1 MVELSRATSRA
12 GAGILTAVTA
22 FALAVHVPAAAAP
35 EQPPPDPAAATSEA
49 GRVGELTS
57 TLAAA
62 DAELVALAAEVEV
75 KMEDAN
81 KARVDLS
88 RAERAARDARRAA
101 AAARA
106 EADAAAERIERQRRR
121 IDEFAASSYRQGSAL
136 GSVTAFAGTGSPE
149 ELLARA
155 EFLDVISRSELGVL
169 ERLERVRADKVNRDS
184 LARGAAADAERK
196 RAAAERARRAAE
208 AAERTAIQAQ
218 AGHLRLAERLAA
230 GRTAVEAQLAD
241 ARAQVSGLAGR
252 PGADARWPASLGMAI
267 GEGYGGADGEAADP
281 KVEAVIR
288 RALSQLGVI
297 YAWGGG
303 NASGP
308 TKGIRDGGVA
318 DANGDFA
325 KVGFDCSGLMLY
337 AFAAVGVQL
346 DHYSGYQYESG
357 RKIPLDR
364 MRRGDMIFW
373 RDGASTHHV
382 ALYLGGGKMVEAPYS
397 GARVRVTDVR
407 YGGIAPFAVRMF

>member
-1 MVELSRATSRA
+1 MVQLSRATSRA
-12 GAGILTAVTA
+12 GAGVLTAVTA
-22 FALAVHVPAAAAP
+22 FVLAVPGPAAAAP
-35 EQPPPDPAAATSEA
+35 EQPPPGPPAATSEA
-49 GRVGELTS
+49 GRVGELAS

-62 DAELVALAAEVEV
+62 DAKLVALAAEVEV

-81 KARVDLS
+81 KARVDLA

-101 AAARA
+101 AVARA

-218 AGHLRLAERLAA
+218 ARHLGLVERLVAD
-230 GRTAVEAQLAD
+230 RTAVEAQLVD
-241 ARAQVSGLAGR
+241 ARAQTSGLAGR
-252 PGADARWPASLGMAI
+252 LGAHAGWSASLGMAL
-267 GEGYGGADGEAADP
+267 GEGYADGETADP

-337 AFAAVGVQL
+337 AFAAVGVEL

-373 RDGASTHHV
+373 QDGASTHHV
-382 ALYLGGGKMVEAPYS
+382 ALYLGGGRMVEAPYS